1 MVLGSA
7 NVDLVTSVA
16 IAPGPGETVAGRAF
30 RRYAGGKGANQ
41 ALAAARAGAQ
51 VTFLGAVGDDEHG
64 RLVLDTLAA
73 SGVCVN
79 AVEIRADVATGIA
92 NVVVEAG
99 GENAIIVV
107 AGANATVTSL
117 EDRHRSA
124 IGAAEFL
131 LLQFELPPAVVEEAA
146 AFAHAQGVKVVLT
159 PAPVREISEALRG
172 DTWMLV
178 ANEHEAFALAGR
190 DDVMEAGPLL
200 AEQFAR
206 VLITR
211 GERGSTLFEVGRE
224 PVIVEA
230 LPTRSVDTTGA
241 GDTFVGALTTA
252 LGEGCPSIEAMRW
265 ASAAAAC
272 CVAGHGSSES
282 IPHRAAIDA
291 ASKDGATRVG
301 RQFA

>member
-1 MVLGSA
+1 VVLGSA
-7 NVDLVTSVA
+7 NVDLVTSVD
-16 IAPGPGETVAGRAF
+16 IAPRPGETVSGRTF

-51 VTFLGAVGDDEHG
+51 VTFLGAVGGDEHG

-73 SGVCVN
+73 SGVSVD
-79 AVEIRADVATGIA
+79 AVKIRADVPTGIA

-107 AGANATVTSL
+107 AGANATMTSL
-117 EDRHRSA
+117 DDRHCSA
-124 IGAAEFL
+124 IADAEFL
-131 LLQFELPPAVVEEAA
+131 LLQFELPPAIVEQAA
-146 AFAHAQGVKVVLT
+146 AFADSHGVKVVLT

-178 ANEHEAFALAGR
+178 ANGHEAFALAGR
-190 DDVMEAGPLL
+190 DDVMEAGTLL

-224 PVIVEA
+224 PVTVEA
-230 LPTRSVDTTGA
+230 LPTRVVDTTGA
-241 GDTFVGALTTA
+241 GDTFVGALSTA
-252 LGEGCPSIEAMRW
+252 LGEGCPPIVAMRW

-282 IPHRAAIDA
+282 IPHRAAIDE
-291 ASKDGATRVG
+291 ASKAGATGRG
-301 RQFA
+301 RQFS